1 MGHSNALGGVGTDQ
15 RLGNTMNARE
25 RFDLI
30 GRPFGSTGT
39 ATAVPDATGV
49 TLVMPRHLREVRIEI
64 GPDATDHDGQTGI
77 EIVGR
82 KHIDPITNSTFVNPE
97 NHVLECC
104 FTRQLPATDG
114 DRVVLAHFLR
124 VRSPKSSSLGCRN
137 CQTTGTVRA
146 TVRPMVTH
154 IAVV

>member
-39 ATAVPDATGV
+39 ATAVSDATGV
-49 TLVMPRHLREVRIEI
+49 TLVMPRRLREVRIEI

-77 EIVGR
+77 EIVG
-82 KHIDPITNSTFVNPE
+82 
-97 NHVLECC
+97 
-104 FTRQLPATDG
+104 
-114 DRVVLAHFLR
+114 
-124 VRSPKSSSLGCRN
+124 
-137 CQTTGTVRA
+137 
-146 TVRPMVTH
+146 
-154 IAVV
+154 